1 MLYSLRQL
9 LHKIGL
15 LIGPGVLPIG
25 QEESAVRDRNESIS
39 ATDNEL
45 RHCVRFQSEM
55 GHLLCPIS
63 DLLCPISG
71 LLRPVMA
78 IEG

>member
-15 LIGPGVLPIG
+15 HIGPGVQPGG

-39 ATDNEL
+39 ATDTDASTL
-45 RHCVRFQSEM
+45 GV
-55 GHLLCPIS
+55 P
-63 DLLCPISG
+63 PSG
-71 LLRPVMA
+71 
-78 IEG
+78 